1 MLAGDNDIKP
11 SVYSMELITCKHLAL
26 KALWN
31 FNLIRSAMPS
41 ASRDGTTYT
50 SYFVPGYMISRQVMF
65 SNVHY
70 FLGPQASVRAFT
82 YQQREGYLINN
93 PGGPLTK
100 VNPGVCCSVIQ
111 HLPMGAKFH
120 CLQNQIEDLQYLS
133 QQYEQQEAA
142 RMARAS
148 GALHSGD
155 FYVNKPIPVQQRHRE
170 GAAQLR

>member
-1 MLAGDNDIKP
+1 
-11 SVYSMELITCKHLAL
+11 
-26 KALWN
+26 
-31 FNLIRSAMPS
+31 
-41 ASRDGTTYT
+41 
-50 SYFVPGYMISRQVMF
+50 MISRQVMF
-65 SNVHY
+65 GNVHY
-70 FLGPQASVRAFT
+70 FLGPQASVRPFT

-100 VNPGVCCSVIQ
+100 VSPLSLTLNDEHFPACADSGHAQS
-111 HLPMGAKFH
+111 
-120 CLQNQIEDLQYLS
+120 QIEDLQYLS

-148 GALHSGD
+148 GAMNSAD